1 MGAGE
6 EKRQE
11 MMQNLF
17 GESDEEVES
26 DQEAVQ
32 QSAYL
37 SDEEGEGEFEGEGQA
52 EIEGEGEAEPESEGE
67 RADSEPDKE
76 ESEGERYR
84 SSPER
89 EISGQRMESEGK
101 EAESDA
107 EEYDRREATSRRQVV
122 SASVSEG
129 SGEHKGLEDGDE
141 EVEQIRELSE
151 QGDEHNVLRSTNMQ
165 EVFGDSDE
173 EEPQEYAGQNS
184 PEQSAGRAV
193 SEEEGSVQ
201 RGIHPEDMIQDEEG
215 QYESEEEQLF
225 DQKIKEKPVGPP
237 LDLEI
242 PLLAPPGRPE
252 KMNIV
257 RVSNI
262 MGIEPKPF
270 DPKTFVE
277 EEVFIT
283 DESGAKKRIRLEDNV
298 VRWREVRNRNGSISA
313 ESNARFVRWSDGSMQ
328 LLIGNEVLDIS
339 VQDARRDNA
348 HLFVRHGKG
357 ILQSQ
362 GRLQHKMR
370 FMPSSL
376 SSKSHKLLTA
386 LVDSRH
392 KKSYKVKNV
401 ITNTDPEREKEEKE
415 KALEQ
420 RIRSRED
427 LHRKQEKIT
436 RKYAPVRE
444 REPQLSPGYLEEA
457 LEEDEVDGYAE
468 NRRVHARRFQEEL
481 EAEGRAERRIINAKK
496 QPPSRERPPKYS
508 RDRRPVRPSR
518 REAEEAMSDES
529 EREVSEYESE
539 GLEDEEEPVQDD
551 VEEQEAEEEEV
562 EEQEE
567 EEDEV
572 QQDEEEEYE
581 EDERGDKRRRR
592 ERDES
597 PLEESPPRLS
607 KLEFTGKYLGSA

>member
-17 GESDEEVES
+17 GESDEEVDS

-32 QSAYL
+32 QSAYP

-52 EIEGEGEAEPESEGE
+52 EIEGEGEAEAESEGE
-67 RADSEPDKE
+67 RADSEPEKE

-107 EEYDRREATSRRQVV
+107 EEYDRREATSRRHVV

-141 EVEQIRELSE
+141 EVEQVREPSE
-151 QGDEHNVLRSTNMQ
+151 QGDEHNVLHSTTNMHD
-165 EVFGDSDE
+165 VFGDSDE

-184 PEQSAGRAV
+184 PEQSPGRAV

-201 RGIHPEDMIQDEEG
+201 REMQPEDMIRDEVE
-215 QYESEEEQLF
+215 QYESEEEQPF

-242 PLLAPPGRPE
+242 PLVTPPGLPE

-283 DESGAKKRIRLEDNV
+283 DESGAKKRLRLEDNV
-298 VRWREVRNRNGSISA
+298 VRWREVRNRNGTISA

-339 VQDARRDNA
+339 VQNARHDNA

-401 ITNTDPEREKEEKE
+401 ITNTDPEREKEERKRLWSKE
-415 KALEQ
+415 SEA
-420 RIRSRED
+420 
-427 LHRKQEKIT
+427 EKIFI
-436 RKYAPVRE
+436 E
-444 REPQLSPGYLEEA
+444 
-457 LEEDEVDGYAE
+457 
-468 NRRVHARRFQEEL
+468 
-481 EAEGRAERRIINAKK
+481 
-496 QPPSRERPPKYS
+496 
-508 RDRRPVRPSR
+508 SR
-518 REAEEAMSDES
+518 RKLAANMHLFVRRSSSFPQDIWRKHWRKMKWMDMLKTEERMLAVSKRNWKQKAE
-529 EREVSEYESE
+529 
-539 GLEDEEEPVQDD
+539 L
-551 VEEQEAEEEEV
+551 
-562 EEQEE
+562 
-567 EEDEV
+567 
-572 QQDEEEEYE
+572 
-581 EDERGDKRRRR
+581 
-592 ERDES
+592 RD
-597 PLEESPPRLS
+597 
-607 KLEFTGKYLGSA
+607 G